1 MDSSGPVTDVLQ
13 AWSTGDK
20 DALDDLV
27 TLVYT
32 ELKKRCRRALSGERA
47 NHTLAPTALLNE
59 VYVRLAG
66 LNRVSW
72 DNRGAFF
79 GFAVRLMRQVLV
91 EHARA
96 FQAAKRGG
104 NAKRVDLDLSE
115 FADGR
120 QQINVLVLDDV
131 LEQLEAKD
139 PRMVKIIELR
149 FFAGMTE
156 LECAEA
162 LSMSRSSLQREWRIA
177 KRWLATK
184 LR

>member
-1 MDSSGPVTDVLQ
+1 MDDNALVTDKLQ
-13 AWSTGDK
+13 AWSAGDQ

-27 TLVYT
+27 TLVYS
-32 ELKKRCRRALSGERA
+32 ELKERCRRALAGERV

-66 LNRVSW
+66 LQRVSW

-104 NAKRVDLDLSE
+104 NATRVDVDLAE
-115 FADGR
+115 LADGR
-120 QQINVLVLDDV
+120 GQIDVLVLDDV

-139 PRMVKIIELR
+139 PRLVQIIELR

-156 LECAEA
+156 RECAEA
-162 LSMSRSSLQREWRIA
+162 LGMSRSSVQREWRFA

-184 LR
+184 LE